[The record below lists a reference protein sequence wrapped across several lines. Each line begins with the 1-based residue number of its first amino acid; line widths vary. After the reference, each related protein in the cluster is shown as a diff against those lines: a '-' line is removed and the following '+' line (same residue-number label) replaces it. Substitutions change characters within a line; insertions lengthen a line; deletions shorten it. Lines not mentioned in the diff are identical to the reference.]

1 MSLTQKRI
9 FGLDLV
15 RAAAISLVLV
25 AHTIDILFPLI
36 KLPLI
41 GPVLGKLIAVTY
53 NLGVMGVELFF
64 CLSGFLIGGILIKTY
79 LATDRPEQ
87 DGLLHFWKMR
97 WMRTLPAYYAVMLI
111 IAVLNKYIFF
121 LPTSFSFFIFTQNLV
136 TPHPPVFGEAWSLSV
151 EEWSYLTLPFL
162 FYFLR
167 RNRRKQELFLPV
179 LCTYILALALLR
191 LANAFHPLYED
202 FDKGIRKLVLFRL
215 DAVAYGVLMAYFH
228 FFHKER
234 LKKLKLW
241 LFIPG
246 LCTVLFITVL
256 NYLGTHPRFNY
267 YNTSPGF
274 KLGIDAFLYTLYPLC
289 FSLTLPFAWYIRE
302 PANKAIKALITQIS
316 LLSYSLYL
324 THAYIVLQ
332 LMRHYFPVS
341 GIRQS
346 VVFFI
351 VYVFLACSAA
361 FLLHRLVEAP
371 FLKWRDRT
379 KHLLKT

>member
-1 MSLTQKRI
+1 MSLSQKRI

-15 RAAAISLVLV
+15 RATAISLVLV
-25 AHTIDILFPLI
+25 AHTIDILLPLI
-36 KLPLI
+36 KLPLV
-41 GPVLGKLIAVTY
+41 GPVLGKVIAVNH

-64 CLSGFLIGGILIKTY
+64 SLSGFLIGGILIRTY
-79 LATDRPEQ
+79 LAGEGPQ
-87 DGLLHFWKMR
+87 DLLHFWKMR

-111 IAVLNKYIFF
+111 IAILNKFIFF
-121 LPTSFSFFIFTQNLV
+121 LPTSFSFFIFTQNLFS
-136 TPHPPVFGEAWSLSV
+136 PHPPVFGEAWSLSV

-162 FYFLR
+162 FYCLR
-167 RNRRKQELFLPV
+167 HNKRKQELFLPV
-179 LCTYILALALLR
+179 LCTYLLALALLR
-191 LANAFHPLYED
+191 IGNAFHPLYED

-228 FFHKER
+228 FFHREC

-246 LCTVLFITVL
+246 LCTVICITVL

-267 YNTSPGF
+267 YNTSASF
-274 KLGIDAFLYTLYPLC
+274 KFCMDAFLYTLYPLC
-289 FSLTLPFAWYIRE
+289 FSLILPFAWYIRE
-302 PANKAIKALITQIS
+302 PANKAFKAVITRIS

-346 VVFFI
+346 VVFFLI
-351 VYVFLACSAA
+351 YVCLAFSAA
-361 FLLHRLVEAP
+361 FLLHRCIEVP
-371 FLKWRDRT
+371 FLKWRDR
-379 KHLLKT
+379 KKTLA